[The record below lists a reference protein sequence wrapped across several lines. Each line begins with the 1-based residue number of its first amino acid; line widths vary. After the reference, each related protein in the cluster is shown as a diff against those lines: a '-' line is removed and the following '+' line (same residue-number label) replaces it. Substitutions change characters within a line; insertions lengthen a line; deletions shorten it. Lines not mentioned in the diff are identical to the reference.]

1 MGDLSPKG
9 GVARRVPLPD
19 GTYTRPDV
27 VAKVVE
33 PKPAS
38 RPQVNTQVQ
47 TKSGAKGGREK

>member
-33 PKPAS
+33 PKPAR
-38 RPQVNTQVQ
+38 RPKVNTDVQ
-47 TKSGAKGGREK
+47 TKSAAKDGREK